1 MPGIMNGAINEECFS
16 KMKVSSANKV
26 ISAIVTP
33 RILSSI
39 VISDIVTP
47 RILSSIAAL
56 GMKARIYKVPVSALL
71 QSKHCKIV
79 RSLEQ
84 TMWAPGFIFETM
96 IWIFLKMFCLA
107 ENNSC

>member
-26 ISAIVTP
+26 ISA
-33 RILSSI
+33 
-39 VISDIVTP
+39 IVTP

>member
-1 MPGIMNGAINEECFS
+1 MNGAINEECFS
-16 KMKVSSANKV
+16 KMKVSSVNKV

-39 VISDIVTP
+39 
-47 RILSSIAAL
+47 AAL
-56 GMKARIYKVPVSALL
+56 GLKARIYKVPVSALL

>member
-1 MPGIMNGAINEECFS
+1 MNGAINEECFS

-39 VISDIVTP
+39 
-47 RILSSIAAL
+47 AAL
-56 GMKARIYKVPVSALL
+56 GLKARIYKVPVSALL

>member
-39 VISDIVTP
+39 
-47 RILSSIAAL
+47 AAL
-56 GMKARIYKVPVSALL
+56 GLKARIYKVPVSALL

-96 IWIFLKMFCLA
+96 IRIFLKMFCLA